1 MDPAKPCAEL
11 AATVAHEINTPLQ
24 FAADGVHY
32 ARESMVAL
40 ERWIPILLRLV
51 EARPEDMAALSAEAR
66 AMYEE
71 ADLAYVR
78 ANAPVALESALDGLR
93 QIAEVVAKIKD
104 RAIAR

>member
-1 MDPAKPCAEL
+1 MDPEKPCAEL

-32 ARESMVAL
+32 ARESIVAL

-51 EARPEDMAALSAEAR
+51 EARPDEMPALSAEAR

-78 ANAPVALESALDGLR
+78 ANAPVALDSALDGLR
-93 QIAEVVAKIKD
+93 QIAEVVAKINE